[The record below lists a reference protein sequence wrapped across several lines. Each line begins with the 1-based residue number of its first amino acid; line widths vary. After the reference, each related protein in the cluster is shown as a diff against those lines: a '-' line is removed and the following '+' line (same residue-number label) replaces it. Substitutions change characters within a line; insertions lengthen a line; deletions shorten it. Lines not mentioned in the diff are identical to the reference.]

1 MTTGVWVS
9 EGTGSAAPAGI
20 LTNKDLMAM
29 VDTDD
34 EWIRTRTGISQRH
47 ILGKGE
53 SLTMLGADAATK
65 VLPQTGGESQPGAG
79 GGVGGGEVCSWSGS
93 HALLAWCRPRA

>member
-1 MTTGVWVS
+1 VS
-9 EGTGSAAPAGI
+9 EGTGSAVPAGI
-20 LTNKDLMAM
+20 LTNKDLMAL

-65 VLPQTGGESQPGAG
+65 VNHKPPPLAASMLNRSRVQAERLQR
-79 GGVGGGEVCSWSGS
+79 GS
-93 HALLAWCRPRA
+93 CVLAHLSLSPPRHG